1 MQSLKYK
8 LLLLILPLCL
18 VPLIGVSIFSYFQAK
33 NRITEDRVAL
43 FLEQIARD
51 ISDTIQLTLL
61 EKTEEMISTSLYRDF
76 REYLAG
82 DRRKD
87 AKALL
92 DVLVEIHEVYD
103 LLILFDRNGNILV
116 TNTADRNRVGIH
128 LDAGRANRIKGQ
140 NLTSYTPNSEWLKQV
155 QSGRFGYIE
164 WHHSKLVEQMYEYRN
179 EDLARQ
185 YSIGFAAPV
194 LNEAGDVMGGVLGLM
209 NWEFVQE
216 ILDKVEEDLEQQSL
230 TSGYAFLLAE
240 DRNTIIGHKFRTN
253 RFGLST
259 PVQLSDQM
267 NNYGRTLRQELG
279 LDDLH
284 TAIVR
289 GQKNAQYEYPAGT
302 RRISGIAPVNHEF
315 FRWVCAVG
323 INEQQ
328 IFAPVMELKNIVI
341 GAVSISILLVIVLTY
356 SVARGITI
364 PVKRLTQGA
373 SVIAAGDFSQRVVVS
388 GSDEIGELA
397 KTFNRMARSLE
408 DRSQAFLE
416 LNKRLEE
423 KVRERTREL
432 EQSNVELQ
440 KAYEELKETQ
450 VQLIQSEKMAS
461 LGQLVSGIA
470 HEIKNPL
477 NFIYGNTDFL
487 KQYIQNLKR
496 VIALYESKA
505 SLSPADTEQIRSL
518 KEQAN
523 YEFMLEDL
531 DTLVNNFEEGAGR
544 IHAIIGDLKTFSRL
558 ERDEFRAVDIH
569 EPINLAL
576 NLLHNEYRDRIRIHK
591 EFGQVPQVECHPG
604 KMSQVFLNLV
614 ANACQAIVA
623 EGDIW
628 IRSSCRNGKVVIEVE
643 DNGVGIDKQ
652 DLGKIFEPFFTTK
665 PAGQGTGLG
674 LSITYGIIQQ
684 HNGTIEARSQ
694 KGEGTVFRIQLPVA
708 PAGKEEGMKDEG

>member
-1 MQSLKYK
+1 MRSLKTK

-18 VPLIGVSIFSYFQAK
+18 VPLISVSLISYFVAK
-33 NRITEDRVAL
+33 NRITEDRIAL

-61 EKTEEMISTSLYRDF
+61 EKAEEVLSISLYSEF
-76 REYLAG
+76 RNYLAG
-82 DRRKD
+82 NRSGD

-92 DVLVEIHEVYD
+92 DYLVEIHEVYD
-103 LLILFDRNGNILV
+103 LLILFDPEGNILV
-116 TNTADRNRVGIH
+116 SSTADRNRVGIH
-128 LDAGRANRIKGQ
+128 LDASRAVRITGK
-140 NLTSYTPNSEWLKQV
+140 NLISYTPDSEWLKQV
-155 QSGRFGYIE
+155 QSGRFGYIK
-164 WHHSKLVEQMYEYRN
+164 WHRSKLVEEMYDYEN
-179 EDLARQ
+179 EDLAKQ
-185 YSIGFAAPV
+185 YSIGFAVPV
-194 LNEAGDVMGGVLGLM
+194 LSETGEVIGGVLGLM
-209 NWEFVQE
+209 NWESVQE

-240 DRNTIIGHKFRTN
+240 DRNTIIGHKYRMN

-259 PVQLSDQM
+259 PVDMPEAVSIFGKRLHED
-267 NNYGRTLRQELG
+267 LH
-279 LDDLH
+279 LDDLQR
-284 TAIVR
+284 AILK
-289 GQKNAQYEYPAGT
+289 GNKNARYEYPANT
-302 RRISGIAPVNHEF
+302 PRISGIAQVNHEF
-315 FRWVCAVG
+315 FNWVCAVG
-323 INEQQ
+323 INEEQ
-328 IFAPVMELKNIVI
+328 IFAPVMELKNIIIV
-341 GAVSISILLVIVLTY
+341 AVSLSVLLVVVLTY

-373 SVIAAGDFSQRVVVS
+373 SVIAGGDFSQRVVVS
-388 GSDEIGELA
+388 GDDEIAELA

-408 DRSQAFLE
+408 DRSQALLD

-423 KVRERTREL
+423 KVHERTREL
-432 EQSNVELQ
+432 EQSNLELQ
-440 KAYEELKETQ
+440 KAYEELKEAQ

-487 KQYIQNLKR
+487 KQYIQNLKEL
-496 VIALYESKA
+496 IAVYAEKA
-505 SLSPADTEQIRSL
+505 SLSLEDAQLLESMKAQM
-518 KEQAN
+518 N

-531 DTLVNNFEEGAGR
+531 DTLVNNFEEGASR

-591 EFGQVPQVECHPG
+591 EFGDVPQVECHPG
-604 KMSQVFLNLV
+604 KMSQVFVNLLS
-614 ANACQAIVA
+614 NACQAIVA

-628 IRSSCRNGKVVIEVE
+628 IRSFCQNGRVVVEVE

-652 DLGKIFEPFFTTK
+652 DVNRIFEPFFTTK

-674 LSITYGIIQQ
+674 LSITYGIVQQ
-684 HNGTIEARSQ
+684 HNGTIEVQSQ
-694 KGEGTVFRIQLPVA
+694 KGEGTVFRIQLPVTSA
-708 PAGKEEGMKDEG
+708 

>member
-18 VPLIGVSIFSYFQAK
+18 VPLIGVSVFSYFQAK
-33 NRITEDRVAL
+33 NRITEDRIAL

-61 EKTEEMISTSLYRDF
+61 EKTEEMTSTSLYRDF
-76 REYLAG
+76 QDYLSG
-82 DRRKD
+82 DRKRDPKQ
-87 AKALL
+87 LL
-92 DVLVEIHEVYD
+92 DYLVEIHEVYD
-103 LLILFDRNGNILV
+103 LLILFDRDGNILV

-128 LDAGRANRIKGQ
+128 LDADRANRLKGR
-140 NLTSYTPNSEWLKQV
+140 NLVSLTPDSDWLKQV
-155 QSGRFGYIE
+155 QSGRFGYIQ
-164 WHHSKLVEQMYEYRN
+164 WHESNLVEQMYGYQN
-179 EDLARQ
+179 EDQARQ

-194 LNEAGDVMGGVLGLM
+194 LNEDGEVIGGVLGLM

-230 TSGYAFLLAE
+230 SSGYAFLVTQ
-240 DRNTIIGHKFRTN
+240 DRNIFIGHKFRIN

-259 PVQLSDQM
+259 VPLSGQL
-267 NNYGRTLRQELG
+267 NNYGRALNPEGQ
-279 LDDLH
+279 LH
-284 TAIVR
+284 KAISQGR
-289 GQKNAQYEYPAGT
+289 KNAQYEYPAGFA
-302 RRISGIAPVNHEF
+302 RISGIAPVNHEF
-315 FRWVCAVG
+315 FRWVCIVG
-323 INEQQ
+323 IDEEQ
-328 IFAPVMELKNIVI
+328 IFAPVVELKNIMI
-341 GAVSISILLVIVLTY
+341 GAVSVSILLVIILTY

-408 DRSQAFLE
+408 DRSQALTD
-416 LNKRLEE
+416 LNKSLEE
-423 KVRERTREL
+423 KVHERTQEL
-432 EQSNVELQ
+432 EQSNREVQ

-487 KQYIQNLKR
+487 KQYIHHLKQL
-496 VIALYESKA
+496 IALYESKA
-505 SLSPADTEQIRSL
+505 RLDPADAQDVERL
-518 KEQAN
+518 KEQVN
-523 YEFMLEDL
+523 YQFMLEDL
-531 DTLVNNFEEGAGR
+531 ETLVKNFEEGASR
-544 IHAIIGDLKTFSRL
+544 IHSIIGDLKTFSRL
-558 ERDEFRAVDIH
+558 EREEFRAVDIH

-576 NLLHNEYRDRIRIHK
+576 NLLHTEYRDRIRIHR
-591 EFGQVPQVECHPG
+591 EFGQVPPVDCHPG
-604 KMSQVFLNLV
+604 KMSQVFLNLFS
-614 ANACQAIVA
+614 NACQAIVA

-628 IRSSCRNGKVVIEVE
+628 IRSSCRNGKVVVEVE

-652 DLGKIFEPFFTTK
+652 DLNRIFEPFFTTK

-674 LSITYGIIQQ
+674 LSISYGIIQQ
-684 HNGTIEARSQ
+684 HHGSIEAHSQ
-694 KGEGTVFRIQLPVA
+694 KGEGTVFRVQLPVKVA
-708 PAGKEEGMKDEG
+708 

>member
-1 MQSLKYK
+1 MHSLKYK

-18 VPLIGVSIFSYFQAK
+18 VPLIGVSVFSYYQAK
-33 NRITEDRVAL
+33 NRITEDRIAL

-76 REYLAG
+76 RDYLTG
-82 DRRKD
+82 DRKRDPKQ
-87 AKALL
+87 LL
-92 DVLVEIHEVYD
+92 DFLVEIHEVYD
-103 LLILFDRNGNILV
+103 LLILFDQKGNILV
-116 TNTADRNRVGIH
+116 ANTADRNRVGIH
-128 LDAGRANRIKGQ
+128 LEADRVNRVKGKS
-140 NLTSYTPNSEWLKQV
+140 LLSYTPDPNWLRQV
-155 QSGRFGYIE
+155 QSGRFGYIG
-164 WHHSKLVEQMYEYRN
+164 WHKSKLVDEMYGYQN

-194 LNEAGDVMGGVLGLM
+194 LSEKGEVVGGVLGLM

-230 TSGYAFLLAE
+230 SSGYAFLLE
-240 DRNTIIGHKFRTN
+240 GDQNTIIGHKLRTN

-259 PVQLSDQM
+259 SAPLSEERS
-267 NNYGRTLRQELG
+267 NYGRSLSQQG
-279 LDDLH
+279 VLH
-284 TAIVR
+284 KAIVQ
-289 GQKNAQYEYPAGT
+289 GQKHAQYEYPAGVA
-302 RRISGIAPVNHEF
+302 RISGIAPVNHEF

-323 INEQQ
+323 IDEQQ
-328 IFAPVMELKNIVI
+328 IFAPVVELKNIVI
-341 GAVSISILLVIVLTY
+341 GAVSVSILLVIVLTY

-373 SVIAAGDFSQRVVVS
+373 SVIAGGDYSQRVVVS

-408 DRSQAFLE
+408 DRSQALID

-423 KVRERTREL
+423 KVSERTREL
-432 EQSNVELQ
+432 EQSNREAQ

-450 VQLIQSEKMAS
+450 VQLVQSEKMAS

-487 KQYIQNLKR
+487 KQYIHNLKQL
-496 VIALYESKA
+496 IALYQSKA
-505 SLSPADTEQIRSL
+505 CLNPADAEEIKRV
-518 KEQAN
+518 KEEVN

-531 DTLVNNFEEGAGR
+531 ETLVKNFEEGASR
-544 IHAIIGDLKTFSRL
+544 IHSIIGDLKTFSRL

-576 NLLHNEYRDRIRIHK
+576 NLLHNEYRHRIRIHK
-591 EFGQVPQVECHPG
+591 EFEQVPQVECHPG
-604 KMSQVFLNLV
+604 KMSQVFLNLFS
-614 ANACQAIVA
+614 NACQAIVA

-628 IRSSCRNGKVVIEVE
+628 IRSTCRNGKVVVEVE

-652 DLGKIFEPFFTTK
+652 DLSRIFEPFFTTK

-674 LSITYGIIQQ
+674 LSISYGIIQQ
-684 HNGTIEARSQ
+684 HDGSIEAQSQ
-694 KGEGTVFRIQLPVA
+694 KGEGTVFRVQLPVKA
-708 PAGKEEGMKDEG
+708 A